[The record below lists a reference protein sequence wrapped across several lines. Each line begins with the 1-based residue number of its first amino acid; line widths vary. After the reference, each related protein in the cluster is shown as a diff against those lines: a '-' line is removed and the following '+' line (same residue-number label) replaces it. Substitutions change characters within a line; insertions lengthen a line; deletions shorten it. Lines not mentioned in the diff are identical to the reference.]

1 MNTDIENTGIEH
13 TDIENT
19 DVEATDIQ
27 QPDRA
32 QPDLAHPDRAQ
43 VDAKGRPLA
52 VVPTRVPWLEI
63 GVFFVVA
70 FVLAWLACLPLW
82 LSGKGMSD
90 PLLVQVTGMAM
101 MFTPLIA
108 AVVATIVQR
117 KRAKEP
123 LASIPRYFGIWPLR
137 PFGRVLWTSLLAF
150 FGVVVFI
157 IVGYFLSAAFG
168 WVKLDPIGLSGFK
181 VQLDQLPGLES
192 VPLAVAVIGYL
203 VIMVI
208 SSLSTLIFAFGEEAG
223 WRGWLTTSLRPLG
236 TWPALIIVGV
246 IWGLWHAPLILLGYN
261 FNRPDITGLAL
272 MVVGCVMLGILFG
285 WLRIRTGSVWPAV
298 VAHGALNGST
308 GMLLG
313 LFIDAK
319 APTPD
324 MALVSG
330 LGAAGWIVSALI
342 IVALVATGQFRKR
355 PELGIKR
362 HQEKVATD
370 AAATDAAAT
379 DSPSL

>member
-1 MNTDIENTGIEH
+1 MNTGIEH
-13 TDIENT
+13 THLEAT
-19 DVEATDIQ
+19 HLEATDIQ
-27 QPDRA
+27 QPD
-32 QPDLAHPDRAQ
+32 LAHL
-43 VDAKGRPLA
+43 DAKGRPLA
-52 VVPTRVPWLEI
+52 VVPTRVPWLEV

-70 FVLAWLACLPLW
+70 FALAWLACLPLW

-90 PLLVQVTGMAM
+90 MLFVQVTGMAM

-137 PFGRVLWTSLLAF
+137 PFGRVLWTSLLVF
-150 FGVVVFI
+150 FGIVVFI
-157 IVGYFLSAAFG
+157 AAGYFLSAAFG
-168 WVKLDPIGLSGFK
+168 WVKLDPIGLSGFQ
-181 VQLDQLPGLES
+181 VQLGQLPGLES

-208 SSLSTLIFAFGEEAG
+208 SLVSTLVFAFGEEVG

-272 MVVGCVMLGILFG
+272 MVIGCVMLGILFG

-308 GMLLG
+308 GMMLG

-330 LGAAGWIVSALI
+330 LGAAGWIVSALV
-342 IVALVATGQFRKR
+342 IVVLVATGQFRKR

-362 HQEKVATD
+362 RQVAVATEH
-370 AAATDAAAT
+370 
-379 DSPSL
+379 PSL